1 MFEKNIIVMT
11 EGSEEVLQGMIRG
24 IEALDSERRIG
35 IIYGTHN
42 SKGLS
47 EAEGVLLDVT
57 KAIVVCTSGFNLGEA
72 LSSNGRFIPLPI
84 PDDIL
89 EGNRDSVIAFIKEYY
104 SNIVEDIINC

>member
-1 MFEKNIIVMT
+1 MIEKNIIVMT

-24 IEALDSERRIG
+24 IEALDSDRRIG
-35 IIYGTHN
+35 IIYGAHN

-57 KAIVVCTSGFNLGEA
+57 KAVVVCTMDFNLGEF
-72 LSSNGRFIPLPI
+72 LGNCKCIPLAFPS
-84 PDDIL
+84 DVL